1 MASLFFLVKFV
12 ITHSYKNYC
21 LINIITAN
29 DTKYNNNIMVTVKWQ
44 LQQKPLPSV
53 DKRDLNFGWYK
64 KFFSLNNDITGV
76 AVAVFNWAALLLGI
90 FWRWFGSKLAIA
102 AQLPELNVAL
112 IELSLRSIILA
123 VDETLIIESLEE
135 HLLFDRSRGKLLRE
149 LIVKWTLSTLDSP
162 LRQDISLFIG

>member
-1 MASLFFLVKFV
+1 
-12 ITHSYKNYC
+12 
-21 LINIITAN
+21 
-29 DTKYNNNIMVTVKWQ
+29 
-44 LQQKPLPSV
+44 
-53 DKRDLNFGWYK
+53 
-64 KFFSLNNDITGV
+64 
-76 AVAVFNWAALLLGI
+76 
-90 FWRWFGSKLAIA
+90 LAIA